1 MLKGVNEM
9 GPRGLRRGRGARERI
24 LAAAE
29 RLFRERGIS
38 ATGMDQLCEEA
49 QVSKRTAYQHFGS
62 KDELVAAYLRG
73 RDPDTMPEVFDRM
86 DLSPRQRLLAAF
98 EVSPS
103 EQGVPPLCPFIGA
116 SVEIADP
123 EHPGRVRAREYK
135 EAVAARLT
143 QAASDAGAA
152 DPEGLG
158 EQLALLLDGASART
172 RALGVDA
179 MPAAAGIAAL
189 LIDHAIG

>member
-1 MLKGVNEM
+1 MLRDVNEM

-116 SVEIADP
+116 IL
-123 EHPGRVRAREYK
+123 RRR
-135 EAVAARLT
+135 R
-143 QAASDAGAA
+143 
-152 DPEGLG
+152 
-158 EQLALLLDGASART
+158 
-172 RALGVDA
+172 
-179 MPAAAGIAAL
+179 AAAAAATGPSGRRGSGCSPPSKYR
-189 LIDHAIG
+189 HPSRACHRCARMAIL